1 MAIVFVSALLHAI
14 WSVAIKGSRNP
25 LAFNL
30 LQTLFWFPV
39 GALLLATLD
48 FDGFPPV
55 VFALLVATG
64 IVHTGYFY
72 WMSRAFESADL
83 SLVYPIARSTPAFLP
98 LLAVPL
104 FGEPI
109 RPLGALGI
117 AVVVC
122 GMWGVHAG
130 GGLRLRGLFGQ
141 GTMYAYLTL
150 ATTVA
155 YGLTD
160 KAVMVELQASTWQ
173 GALPRAVL
181 MYILMQM
188 ACSVFFA
195 PLAMRRLPPSEL
207 LLTARREWKGVVIA
221 AAISLGSYG
230 LILQALQSAPASYVV
245 AVRQISVLFV
255 VAMSILWLGE
265 RPSRARVVGAATTIV
280 GVGLIGV
287 AG

>member
-1 MAIVFVSALLHAI
+1 MAIVLVSALLHAI

-30 LQTLFWFPV
+30 LQTLFWLPF

-48 FDGFPPV
+48 LGGFPPV
-55 VFALLVATG
+55 VFALLAATG
-64 IVHTGYFY
+64 VVHAGYFY

-104 FGEPI
+104 FGESI

-117 AVVVC
+117 VIVVC

-130 GGLRLRGLFGQ
+130 GGLRFRTLFGR

-160 KAVMVELQASTWQ
+160 KAVMVELHASDWQA
-173 GALPRAVL
+173 AVPRAVA

-188 ACSVFFA
+188 ACSVFFV
-195 PLAMRRLPPSEL
+195 PLALRRLSQSEVIE
-207 LLTARREWKGVVIA
+207 TARREWKSVVIA

-230 LILQALQSAPASYVV
+230 LILQALQTAPASYVV
-245 AVRQISVLFV
+245 AVRQVSVLFV

-265 RPSRARVVGAATTIV
+265 QPSRARVLGAATTV
-280 GVGLIGV
+280 AGVGLIGV
-287 AG
+287 GG